1 MAIYHNF
8 LEVIYSLIR
17 LTPHQ
22 CLLDIRNDL
31 GRSALHCA
39 AQGAHSHIARRLVTA
54 GARKTV
60 RDCSGDTP
68 LHIACRMGDV
78 NTAKAIVLPVK
89 EEEVRQLGLEYE
101 PVLGEI
107 DLEQRNYDGKF
118 FVILFFSYFL
128 HTGRL

>member
-1 MAIYHNF
+1 M
-8 LEVIYSLIR
+8 IR

-39 AQGAHSHIARRLVTA
+39 AASKQPNIVRTLVAA

-68 LHIACRMGDV
+68 LHLACRIGDV
-78 NTAKAIVLPVK
+78 DTTKAILYPIRGDEVK
-89 EEEVRQLGLEYE
+89 QLGLEYE

-107 DLEQRNYDGKF
+107 DLEQRNYDGKLL
-118 FVILFFSYFL
+118 ILLCLRQSVAKFYDF
-128 HTGRL
+128 